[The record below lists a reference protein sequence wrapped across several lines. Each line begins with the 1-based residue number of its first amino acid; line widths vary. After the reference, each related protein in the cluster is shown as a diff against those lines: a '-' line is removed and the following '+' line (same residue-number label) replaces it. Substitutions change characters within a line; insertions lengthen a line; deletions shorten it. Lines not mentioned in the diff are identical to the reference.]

1 MGMYRLSKTK
11 NNQGEKA
18 YYLQKQII
26 YDKTDKKT
34 LPPYT
39 YLPKSLKRCSNLSSN
54 AQLRGGSMHSSPVFF
69 ATKVRAL
76 DLYDLKMSYGGR
88 YEEKNKYDR
97 SCKGRGTG
105 ATEFSKC
112 GH

>member
-1 MGMYRLSKTK
+1 MLPKHNESQRKKTQSSGRYNMGMYRLSKTK

-39 YLPKSLKRCSNLSSN
+39 YLPKSLKRIQENSRIAS
-54 AQLRGGSMHSSPVFF
+54 QRG
-69 ATKVRAL
+69 
-76 DLYDLKMSYGGR
+76 
-88 YEEKNKYDR
+88 E
-97 SCKGRGTG
+97 
-105 ATEFSKC
+105 
-112 GH
+112 